1 VVVGIGAGLA
11 TGQFHPD
18 TALGCLA
25 AALLLQ
31 VFANFANDLS
41 DFRRGADTPD
51 RLGPTRAVAAGLITP
66 REMTAGMFVTALAA
80 GIDGAYLTLAG
91 GPGILALGVAAVL
104 AALAYTGGPWPFGYK
119 GLGELFVCLF
129 FGPVCVAGTAFL
141 QVGRVEPLHLAAS
154 IPPGAFAMAILVVNN
169 LRDVDTDRNAGKRTL
184 AVRFGKGFAR
194 AEYAGCLVAA
204 GLVPPA
210 LLLARFVAGA
220 PSGPLVLLPL
230 LALPLAIPL
239 TRTVMAGGDPRR
251 LNLALRGTARLGLV
265 FSGLFA
271 AGLAAGAWPA

>member
-1 VVVGIGAGLA
+1 
-11 TGQFHPD
+11 
-18 TALGCLA
+18 
-25 AALLLQ
+25 
-31 VFANFANDLS
+31 
-41 DFRRGADTPD
+41 
-51 RLGPTRAVAAGLITP
+51 
-66 REMTAGMFVTALAA
+66 
-80 GIDGAYLTLAG
+80 
-91 GPGILALGVAAVL
+91 
-104 AALAYTGGPWPFGYK
+104 
-119 GLGELFVCLF
+119 
-129 FGPVCVAGTAFL
+129 
-141 QVGRVEPLHLAAS
+141 
-154 IPPGAFAMAILVVNN
+154 MAILVVNN

-239 TRTVMAGGDPRR
+239 ARTVMAGGDPRR
-251 LNLALRGTARLGLV
+251 LNLALRGTARLGLL
-265 FSGLFA
+265 FGGLFA